1 MFVTRRVLI
10 FLALLTLPAY
20 VFSQQDPK
28 QTARDYMQVAE
39 EMIQGS
45 QALDDARG
53 LVVLA
58 ADLDTT
64 YLKANFDA
72 GYLHLLTIGKD
83 LAVKYFLRVYRQ
95 NPNYRFDL
103 EYWIGK
109 SYQFGLDFDNAMKF
123 YDLYKRKLEG
133 RSNYQGADLIP
144 MEVVDKSI
152 VECMNGKELVANP
165 GNFSIVNIGR
175 EINSE
180 YEDYAPVLNEAEDE
194 IIFTSRRRDGNLNQN
209 VADDNKPFEDIFI
222 ARKKDGVWEY
232 ASNIGS
238 HVNTEFHDS
247 NLALSADGK
256 TLYILKDEGNGD
268 IYYCKQLPDGSWGAA
283 LPLPGKVNSS
293 FEEKSVSISKDGK
306 TLYFSSNRPGGLGGT
321 DIYQATQ
328 DASGAWTNIKNLGPR
343 INTPFDEEGPFIG
356 YDMVTLYFSS
366 KGHKNMGGYDIFR
379 SVYDPKEG
387 KWSPAENLGYPINTP
402 DDDIFY
408 ITSADGK
415 RAYYSSVREDG
426 LGYTDI
432 YLITTPEGMKDQ
444 ETEALAAEEVDP
456 QMDPGPEP
464 EPEPERVAAVE
475 ERKPLRFVVTVVDG
489 KSQSPVSAKVG
500 LQGLRDNVVVG
511 SRQTSPGVYEFT
523 ITHPEAKDYRL
534 SVEKEG
540 FVFVNQQI
548 NLPGTSS
555 GQEIRARTIAMQPLN
570 VGTRSIL
577 RNIYFDY
584 DKATFRT
591 ESYTELNKL
600 LAMLRQNPSVKVEI
614 SGHTDNWGHW
624 RYNRELSQRRAE
636 AVKDFL
642 TGKGVDPRR
651 IRAVGYGESRPIA
664 SNDDEKDGR
673 ELNRRVEFVVLQN

>member
-1 MFVTRRVLI
+1 
-10 FLALLTLPAY
+10 
-20 VFSQQDPK
+20 
-28 QTARDYMQVAE
+28 MQVAE

-555 GQEIRARTIAMQPLN
+555 GQEIRARTIAMQLLN

>member
-1 MFVTRRVLI
+1 MFGFRSVLI

-39 EMIQGS
+39 EMIEGS

-83 LAVKYFLRVYRQ
+83 LAANYFLRVYRQ

-109 SYQFGLDFDNAMKF
+109 SYQYGLDFDNAIDF
-123 YDLYKRKLEG
+123 YNRYKRKLEG
-133 RSNYQGADLIP
+133 RSNYQGADKIP

-194 IIFTSRRRDGNLNQN
+194 IIFTTRRRDGNLNQN
-209 VADDNKPFEDIFI
+209 VAEDNKPYEDIFI
-222 ARKKDGVWEY
+222 SRKKDGAWEY
-232 ASNIGS
+232 AANIGS

-268 IYYCKQLPDGSWGAA
+268 IYYCKQQPDGSWGAA
-283 LPLPGKVNSS
+283 VPLPGAVNST

-328 DASGAWTNIKNLGPR
+328 DASGAWTIIKNLGPR

-379 SVYDPKEG
+379 SVLDPKSG
-387 KWSPAENLGYPINTP
+387 KWSEPENLGYPINTP

-408 ITSADGK
+408 ITSSDGK

-432 YLITTPEGMKDQ
+432 YLVTTPEGMKDQ
-444 ETEALAAEEVDP
+444 EAVLAEESDP
-456 QMDPGPEP
+456 EVEP
-464 EPEPERVAAVE
+464 EPEPRTPVN
-475 ERKPLRFVVTVVDG
+475 RKPLRYVVTVVDA
-489 KSQSPVSAKVG
+489 KSQTPVTAKVA

-511 SRQTSPGVYEFT
+511 SRQASPGVYEFN
-523 ITHPEAKDYRL
+523 ITHPDPKDYRL

-540 FVFVNQQI
+540 YAFINQQI
-548 NLPGTSS
+548 NLPGTAS
-555 GQEIRARTIAMQPLN
+555 GDEVRYRTVTLQPLN

-600 LAMLRQNPSVKVEI
+600 VTMLRQNPAVKVEI

-624 RYNRELSQRRAE
+624 RYNRTLSQRRAE
-636 AVKDFL
+636 AVKDYL
-642 TGKGVDPRR
+642 TAKGIDPRR

-673 ELNRRVEFVVLQN
+673 ELNRRVEFVVLQK